1 MADWFS
7 SQPFAGLG
15 IRHDTWKIHRLEVD
29 RRTSADRASQKAHPV
44 KITDG
49 KMQILFYIKEFIEFT
64 WPLTLGLVFLC
75 LAVVTAVQFGVFS
88 DQVSDEE

>member
-1 MADWFS
+1 
-7 SQPFAGLG
+7 
-15 IRHDTWKIHRLEVD
+15 
-29 RRTSADRASQKAHPV
+29 
-44 KITDG
+44 
-49 KMQILFYIKEFIEFT
+49 MQILFYIKEFIEFT